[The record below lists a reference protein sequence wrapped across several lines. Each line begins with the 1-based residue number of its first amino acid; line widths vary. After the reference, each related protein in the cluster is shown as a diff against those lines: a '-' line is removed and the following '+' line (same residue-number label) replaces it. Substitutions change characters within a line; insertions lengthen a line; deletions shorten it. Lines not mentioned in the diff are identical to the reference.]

1 MFQKEVA
8 ERVASHSGR
17 KKGIL
22 SVLLQTF
29 YDIEYCFTVDEN
41 QFSPPP
47 KVKSA
52 VIRLVRNKRKKIDVD
67 LKSYK
72 MIIKAAYNQ
81 RRKTIN
87 NALKSFNLK
96 KDDKIKH
103 LLNLRAESLS
113 VDDFITIT
121 SNIQS

>member
-29 YDIEYCFTVDEN
+29 YDIEYCFSVDED

-52 VIRLVRNKRKKIDVD
+52 VIRLVRNKRKKLDVD
-67 LKSYK
+67 LRSYK
-72 MIIKAAYNQ
+72 MIIKAAYQ
-81 RRKTIN
+81 H
-87 NALKSFNLK
+87 LKSRVILLILCYCK
-96 KDDKIKH
+96 KNSSRD
-103 LLNLRAESLS
+103 L
-113 VDDFITIT
+113 
-121 SNIQS
+121 